1 MEENKVNE
9 IQAEEAQN
17 QNTEPTPKEQNVAE
31 QGVADAEAAT
41 ENAVEAT
48 PAVEPK
54 AENAPA
60 EPKAENAPAEPTKRV
75 AKKKPV
81 KVVKTSFGKMFL
93 AGLLAVIVGSVL
105 SFFIMIGLF
114 SSVSAFMTPTPTTVP
129 ETAILKIDFAESI
142 VDLPSSNPMAAF
154 DIMSMTQNSSISLY
168 KTLRLLT
175 QPPQTSE

>member
-31 QGVADAEAAT
+31 QDVATAEAAT

-54 AENAPA
+54 AEPVA
-60 EPKAENAPAEPTKRV
+60 EVAPAEPTKRV

-114 SSVSAFMTPTPTTVP
+114 SSVSAFMTPSTTTVP

-154 DIMSMTQNSSISLY
+154 DIMSMTSS
-168 KTLRLLT
+168 
-175 QPPQTSE
+175 